1 MTVVARRVPVMAR
14 TAARPR
20 RHLLA
25 RARWIAGLDWRR
37 TAGSGDGVRAL
48 RLDGVFIFGLA
59 LLLFKTSPANH
70 QAGDVMVQMYSRHK
84 SAIDQNAESF

>member
-1 MTVVARRVPVMAR
+1 MAR

-25 RARWIAGLDWRR
+25 RARWIAVVGCGC
-37 TAGSGDGVRAL
+37 AVGSGDGIRAL

-70 QAGDVMVQMYSRHK
+70 QAGEVVM
-84 SAIDQNAESF
+84 